1 MQRTRFFKYSIIFS
15 IFLALSQF
23 AGSVKSQN
31 SEIYVSFPLVDTVYT
46 EQPIFWRIA
55 LRNNSGGT
63 LLGHT
68 NGFRIY
74 SNAGIEW
81 ALPTIDTLDI
91 STWNEDGWRNRMDG
105 IVSMYSAV
113 TGSGADTLGI
123 GSFNLNG
130 IGFEDGFDRD
140 VLEIRIPFPGI
151 QRKYHGA
158 LICLDSSYY
167 WVNEWLWST
176 TVGEVRPDWSG
187 PHCYTVVDFFV
198 PHQPPLCPAS
208 LDYNHCSE
216 AAYQF
221 QISNADTI
229 ITEFIFQ
236 LISGPGVIDSLT
248 GLWTY
253 SPSIN
258 DVGTALSIEV
268 AATDTTG
275 ANFSWYPCTI
285 SLNFTNVAPQFSSG
299 CDTLVVLEYSESAVV
314 DFEDDAGDC
323 DPSNFYIGGVNT
335 TPDGSYGID
344 SSTGLFT
351 FNTTYADS
359 GIDYTF
365 LIYVTDGFSVD
376 SCEIVVRVNCCDGI
390 RGDYN
395 GDSDDANILDLTFLV
410 DYIFRGSAISG
421 DCPDESDINSDGN
434 SSNILD
440 LTYLVDWIFRA
451 GPAPGPC

>member
-1 MQRTRFFKYSIIFS
+1 MQCTRFLKYSIIFS
-15 IFLALSQF
+15 IFLALSQI

-46 EQPIFWRIA
+46 DSPIIWRIA

-74 SNAGIEW
+74 SNSGIEW
-81 ALPTIDTLDI
+81 PLPTIDTLDF
-91 STWNEDGWRNRMDG
+91 SFEPGGGWKKRMDG

-113 TGSGADTLGI
+113 TGSGSDTLGI

-151 QRKYHGA
+151 HHKYHGA

-187 PHCYTVVDFFV
+187 PHCYTIVYPG
-198 PHQPPLCPAS
+198 PHPPPLCPAS
-208 LDYNHCSE
+208 LNFDHCSDV
-216 AAYQF
+216 AYQF
-221 QISNADTI
+221 QISSQVDTPAV
-229 ITEFIFQ
+229 FFQ
-236 LISGPGVIDSLT
+236 LISGPGEIDSLT

-253 SPSIN
+253 SPTIN

-268 AATDTTG
+268 AAIDTTG

-314 DFEDDAGDC
+314 DFDVGAGDC
-323 DPSNFYIGGVNT
+323 DTNIFYIGGVNT
-335 TPDGSYGID
+335 TPAGSYGID
-344 SSTGLFT
+344 SATGLFT
-351 FNTTYADS
+351 FSSTYADS

-365 LIYVTDGFSVD
+365 LIFVTDGSDAD
-376 SCEIVVRVNCCDGI
+376 SCEIIVRVNCCDGI

-410 DYIFRGSAISG
+410 DYIFRGSGISG
-421 DCPDESDINSDGN
+421 YCPTENDINSDGN

>member
-1 MQRTRFFKYSIIFS
+1 MLSAKIAKYSIVLSMF
-15 IFLALSQF
+15 FALSQI
-23 AGSVKSQN
+23 AGSVNGQK

-46 EQPIFWRIA
+46 DSPIYWRIA

-81 ALPTIDTLDI
+81 ALPTIDTLDF
-91 STWNEDGWRNRMDG
+91 SLEPGGGWKKRMDG

-123 GSFNLNG
+123 GSFNING
-130 IGFEDGFDRD
+130 IGFENGFDRD
-140 VLEIRIPFPGI
+140 VLEIKIPFPGI
-151 QRKYHGA
+151 HHKYHGA

-187 PHCYTVVDFFV
+187 PHCYTVVYPG
-198 PHQPPLCPAS
+198 PHQLPLCPAR
-208 LDYNHCSE
+208 LEFDHCVDAE
-216 AAYQF
+216 YQF
-221 QISNADTI
+221 QVSSPDTI
-229 ITEFIFQ
+229 NTEFIFQ
-236 LISGPGVIDSLT
+236 LISGPGEIDSLT

-253 SPSIN
+253 SPTIN
-258 DVGTALSIEV
+258 DVGAALSIEV
-268 AATDTTG
+268 AAVDTTG
-275 ANFSWYPCTI
+275 AYASWYPCTI

-299 CDTLVVLEYSESAVV
+299 CDTLVVLEYSDSAVV
-314 DFEDDAGDC
+314 HFEVGDC

-344 SSTGLFT
+344 SATGLFT

-365 LIYVTDGFSVD
+365 LIYVTDGFDVD
-376 SCEIVVRVNCCDGI
+376 SCKIVVRVNCCDGI

-395 GDSDDANILDLTFLV
+395 GDGEDANILDLTFVV
-410 DYIFRGSAISG
+410 DYIFRGSGISG
-421 DCPDESDINSDGN
+421 YCPTESDINSDGA

-440 LTYLVDWIFRA
+440 LTFLVDWIFRA